1 MYGIFDNGFSFLN
14 LCACKGGRGNYHSSF
29 NRFRFIRISAY
40 GYYILSRQ
48 CCRCM
53 SPQKEKIYNK
63 IIMTVILGHYKNMP
77 PADIAAGGIFGYK
90 MSAEYK

>member
-1 MYGIFDNGFSFLN
+1 
-14 LCACKGGRGNYHSSF
+14 
-29 NRFRFIRISAY
+29 
-40 GYYILSRQ
+40 
-48 CCRCM
+48 M

-63 IIMTVILGHYKNMP
+63 IIMTVILGHYKKMP